1 MPNCAPLCNAFRYP
15 DPRLWP
21 AAAVELFRS
30 LTEPRSLL
38 DLFIFDNDNGAAEM
52 CMEDALTALAVLPVT
67 REQWLTCSGYP
78 SFVFGAGRIK
88 EYTEKLEVAGYRVWV
103 MERPRQE
110 RPRTMGN
117 VIDIGT
123 AREGAGRR
131 RKWA

>member
-1 MPNCAPLCNAFRYP
+1 VEKFRN
-15 DPRLWP
+15 
-21 AAAVELFRS
+21 

-67 REQWLTCSGYP
+67 GDRWFTGSGFP

-88 EYTEKLEVAGYRVWV
+88 EYSEKLEAAGYRVWLL
-103 MERPRQE
+103 ERPQQE
-110 RPRTMGN
+110 RPPRARGN
-117 VIDIGT
+117 VIDIST
-123 AREGAGRR
+123 AREGAGRH